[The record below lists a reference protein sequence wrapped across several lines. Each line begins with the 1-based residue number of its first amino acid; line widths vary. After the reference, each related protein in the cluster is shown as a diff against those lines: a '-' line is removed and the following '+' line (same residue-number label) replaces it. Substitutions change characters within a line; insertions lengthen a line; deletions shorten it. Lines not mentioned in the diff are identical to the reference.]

1 MRKARVAIIADDDD
15 AVCFVLLDVL
25 TRAGWRVIQIQDG
38 GEIWAI
44 LECEPVCAILLDL
57 NMPGVNGWEVLRRLR
72 REPELVRRRSEF
84 RVVVMSGQSDR
95 ASRDFAL
102 SLGADE
108 FLAKPIDLNALH
120 AALEFR

>member
-1 MRKARVAIIADDDD
+1 M
-15 AVCFVLLDVL
+15 LQDVL
-25 TRAGWRVIQIQDG
+25 TRAGWRVIEIQDG
-38 GEIWAI
+38 GEIWPI
-44 LECEPVCAILLDL
+44 LEREPVCAILLDL
-57 NMPGVNGWEVLRRLR
+57 KMPGVNGWEVLRRLR
-72 REPELVRRRSEF
+72 QEPELVRRRSEF

-108 FLAKPIDLNALH
+108 FLAKPIDLKTLH